1 MKARDLVC
9 VREDTTMEPTK
20 FDIQF
25 AAIRRSVIE
34 QVFSRLN
41 DRQKEAVFCTEG
53 PLLVLAGAGSGK
65 TSVLIHR
72 IINILR
78 FGHGY
83 DSPYAT
89 PNAGMEDLAFLADYL
104 SDPVPEHRERA
115 MRLCAVDPVKPWQIV
130 AITFTNK
137 AAQELKDRLTSAIG
151 QADASAIWAHTF
163 HTCCLR
169 ILRRDIERLGYSR
182 TFTIYDEDDKKR
194 VITDLIRRLGLD
206 DKVFEPRKVMQE
218 ISRAKDNLI
227 TPRTFEVE
235 RRGEY
240 YMGRIAELY
249 ALYEKEMRANNA
261 LDFDDIILKTIQLL
275 REHSDILENYQQ
287 KFRYVL
293 VDEYQDTNHAQ
304 YVLTALLAGGYQNI
318 CVVGDD
324 DQSIYKFR
332 GATLRNILEFEQ
344 QYQNTRVIRL
354 EQNYRSTD
362 TILNAAN
369 EIIRN
374 NQNRKGKELWTEQ
387 RGGCKIK
394 LHRSDTQENEAEY
407 IVRHVL
413 EGVERGRKW
422 GDFAVLYRNN
432 VLSNAVESAFRRHS
446 IPYQIYKGRDFFSRA
461 EIRDMFAYLWVIEN
475 PSDTLRLKRIIN
487 VPARKI
493 GTRSVALA
501 EQLAEQRGISLFSVV
516 QHADEYSELGRGA
529 NAMKQFAQMIATLR
543 RLLQEVSLSEF
554 YEAMLD
560 MTGYQEALENKNDA
574 ESRSRLENIMELK
587 SNIVS
592 YEETSEEPTLSG
604 FLEEMA
610 LYTDADKQEDTED
623 TVLLMT
629 MHAAKGLEFP
639 VVFLCGM
646 EDGLFPSFRVEDNE
660 EDIEEERRLCYVAVT
675 RAKEQLYLTCAE
687 RRLMYGQTRYAH
699 PSRFLQEIPETL
711 LDSNLSRGQ
720 QTGEMRVSSCATIN
734 PSYRAPSALCTSAAS
749 AEQFAV
755 GDRVVHKAFG
765 EGLITEAKPMGGDQ
779 LLEIA
784 FTEKGTKRLMAKSAA
799 QFMRKR

>member
-104 SDPVPEHRERA
+104 SDPVPEHQERA

-275 REHSDILENYQQ
+275 REHSDILEHYQQ

-755 GDRVVHKAFG
+755 GERVVHKAFG